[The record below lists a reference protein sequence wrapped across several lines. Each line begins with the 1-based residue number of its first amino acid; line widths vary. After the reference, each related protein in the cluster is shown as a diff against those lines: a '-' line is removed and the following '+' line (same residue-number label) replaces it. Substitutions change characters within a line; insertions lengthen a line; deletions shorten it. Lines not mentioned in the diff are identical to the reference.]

1 MATELIHPWI
11 AQVLGVCLSFYLGE
25 SPESKI
31 EVEDDGTSLH
41 FHVEGLAT
49 TAIVAEVSN
58 PVSVEL
64 FKSED
69 H

>member
-1 MATELIHPWI
+1 MAAELIHPWI

-25 SPESKI
+25 SPQSKI

-49 TAIVAEVSN
+49 TAIVAEVSK
-58 PVSVEL
+58 SLEL

-69 H
+69 R